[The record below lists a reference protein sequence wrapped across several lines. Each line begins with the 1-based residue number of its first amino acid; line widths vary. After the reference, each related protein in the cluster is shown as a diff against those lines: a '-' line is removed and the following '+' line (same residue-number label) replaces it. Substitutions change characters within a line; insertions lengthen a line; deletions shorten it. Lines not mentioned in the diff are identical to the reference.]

1 VLQYFDMQLQKY
13 KVLSTVDS
21 TGDRTVTSTV
31 IETVVMQSCGT
42 NVFQTEV
49 LVKGLPMIGN
59 IARTLGRDSY
69 CVEGLQEP
77 AASKHFFLFGNLLG
91 RWLKAGLNYL

>member
-1 VLQYFDMQLQKY
+1 MQLQKY

-21 TGDRTVTSTV
+21 NGDRTVTSTV
-31 IETVVMQSCGT
+31 IETVLMKSCGT

-59 IARTLGRDSY
+59 FKRTLGRDSY

-77 AASKHFFLFGNLLG
+77 AASKHFYFIWEFIVALV
-91 RWLKAGLNYL
+91 